1 MTFRVK
7 LPYSISTTFLVI
19 ISPYLLSKNTPF
31 TGDEFYSL
39 DVEKIYKPVY
49 YWLVVSQIIGIIN
62 PNPPGDI
69 FSFSYT
75 SILFTLIR
83 KWN

>member
-1 MTFRVK
+1 MTFREK
-7 LPYSISTTFLVI
+7 LPYLISTILIVI
-19 ISPYLLSKNTPF
+19 CSSHFLSKNTPF